1 MLAHVQSV
9 PARRRRPTMR
19 DVAQLA
25 DVSLKTVSRVV
36 NDEHGVSAMLAARVQ
51 RAIDEL
57 GFRPHPSARLLRRT
71 DDRTAA
77 IALLLEDVANPF
89 SAAVQRAVENEARAH
104 GVVVFS
110 ASIDEDPARERSLAR
125 EFGARRVDGL
135 LLAPAGD
142 DQSYL
147 VDELPEGTP
156 VVCVDREASNLAV
169 DSVITTN
176 ALGAAEGVRHL
187 AAAGHRRIAFLGDR
201 RSIRTA
207 EQRYAGYRDA
217 LVSLGLPLD
226 PGLVLHDLRESADAD
241 GAVTALLAR
250 PAHRPVHRAEPD
262 HDRGG
267 AGPAQARRGVVRRAR
282 RVRRRPARG
291 SALAGHHR
299 GGAESGRDRADRG
312 EPAVR
317 PHRRRCEP
325 TRSAAGADDPHP
337 PRIGRAPAPL
347 IATCSDHGPA
357 TRIRYGARDVIS
369 VCGAKAAAVRLQH
382 RMRRSCRQARAG
394 VAVGV
399 KV

>member
-1 MLAHVQSV
+1 MLAGVQSV

-36 NDEHGVSAMLAARVQ
+36 NDEPGVSTALAVRVQ

-57 GFRPHPSARLLRRT
+57 GFRPHPGARLLRTDGRT
-71 DDRTAA
+71 SA

-89 SAAVQRAVENEARAH
+89 SAAVQRAVENEARER

-110 ASIDEDPARERSLAR
+110 ASIDEDPARERALAR
-125 EFGARRVDGL
+125 EFGARRADGL

-147 VDELPEGTP
+147 ADELPSGTP
-156 VVCVDREASNLAV
+156 VVCVDREARNLAI

-201 RSIRTA
+201 RSIQTA

-217 LVSLGLPLD
+217 LASLGLPLD
-226 PGLVLHDLRESADAD
+226 PALVVHDLRESADAD

-250 PAHRPVHRAEPD
+250 SDPPTALFTAQNLITIGAVRALRRLGAEWSVGLVGFDDVLLADLLSPGITVVAQDPAAIGRTAATLLFARI
-262 HDRGG
+262 
-267 AGPAQARRGVVRRAR
+267 AGDPSPPGVRLVPTTLIRRG
-282 RVRRRPARG
+282 
-291 SALAGHHR
+291 
-299 GGAESGRDRADRG
+299 SG
-312 EPAVR
+312 EL
-317 PHRRRCEP
+317 
-325 TRSAAGADDPHP
+325 P
-337 PRIGRAPAPL
+337 PR
-347 IATCSDHGPA
+347 
-357 TRIRYGARDVIS
+357 
-369 VCGAKAAAVRLQH
+369 
-382 RMRRSCRQARAG
+382 
-394 VAVGV
+394 
-399 KV
+399 

>member
-1 MLAHVQSV
+1 MSDATDHAAHVQTV

-19 DVAQLA
+19 DVAQRA

-36 NDEHGVSAMLAARVQ
+36 NDEPGVSTALAVRVR

-57 GFRPHPSARLLRRT
+57 GFHPHAGARLLRTDGRT
-71 DDRTAA
+71 SA

-89 SAAVQRAVENEARAH
+89 SAAVQRAVENEARER

-110 ASIDEDPARERSLAR
+110 ASIDEDPARERALAR

-147 VDELPEGTP
+147 ADELPSGTA
-156 VVCVDREASNLAV
+156 VVCVDREANGIAV

-207 EQRYAGYRDA
+207 DQRYAGYRDA
-217 LVSLGLPLD
+217 IASLGLPLD
-226 PGLVLHDLRESADAD
+226 PGLVVHDLRESADAD

-250 PAHRPVHRAEPD
+250 PDPPTALFTAQNLITIGAVRAL
-262 HDRGG
+262 RRLG
-267 AGPAQARRGVVRRAR
+267 AEWSVALVGFDDVLLADLLSPGITVVAQDPAAIGRTAANLLFARIAGDTSPPGVRLVPTTLIRRG
-282 RVRRRPARG
+282 
-291 SALAGHHR
+291 
-299 GGAESGRDRADRG
+299 SGEIQSG
-312 EPAVR
+312 
-317 PHRRRCEP
+317 
-325 TRSAAGADDPHP
+325 
-337 PRIGRAPAPL
+337 
-347 IATCSDHGPA
+347 
-357 TRIRYGARDVIS
+357 
-369 VCGAKAAAVRLQH
+369 
-382 RMRRSCRQARAG
+382 
-394 VAVGV
+394 
-399 KV
+399 

>member
-1 MLAHVQSV
+1 MLAGVQSV

-36 NDEHGVSAMLAARVQ
+36 NDEPGVSTALAVRVQ

-57 GFRPHPSARLLRRT
+57 GFRPHPGARLLRTDGRT
-71 DDRTAA
+71 SA

-89 SAAVQRAVENEARAH
+89 SAAVQRAVENEARER

-110 ASIDEDPARERSLAR
+110 ASIDEDPARERALAR
-125 EFGARRVDGL
+125 EFGARRADGL

-147 VDELPEGTP
+147 ADELPSGTP
-156 VVCVDREASNLAV
+156 VVCVDREARNLAI

-201 RSIRTA
+201 RSIQTA

-226 PGLVLHDLRESADAD
+226 PALAVHDLRESADAD

-250 PAHRPVHRAEPD
+250 SDPPTALFTAQNLITIGAVRALRRLGAEWSVGLVGFDDVLLADLLSPGITVVAQDPAAIGRTAATLLFARI
-262 HDRGG
+262 
-267 AGPAQARRGVVRRAR
+267 AGDPSPPGVRLVPTTLIRRG
-282 RVRRRPARG
+282 
-291 SALAGHHR
+291 
-299 GGAESGRDRADRG
+299 SG
-312 EPAVR
+312 EL
-317 PHRRRCEP
+317 
-325 TRSAAGADDPHP
+325 P
-337 PRIGRAPAPL
+337 PR
-347 IATCSDHGPA
+347 
-357 TRIRYGARDVIS
+357 
-369 VCGAKAAAVRLQH
+369 
-382 RMRRSCRQARAG
+382 
-394 VAVGV
+394 
-399 KV
+399 